1 MSTPAVSVLYVD
13 DEISNITVFVA
24 AFRRYYTVHTANSA
38 EEGMAVLK
46 KHPIQLLLTDQRMPN
61 MNGIQFLETVMVKYP
76 DTIRMILTGYADMDE
91 IIEAI
96 NKGIIYRYITKPWEE
111 RELRANLDSAVKV
124 FHAEKSNRDRI
135 KELERQLLEQEQ
147 ILNQYKLHTTFSPLK
162 SDLLGQCKDD

>member
-24 AFRRYYTVHTANSA
+24 AFRRYYKVHTANSA
-38 EEGMAVLK
+38 EEGIAVLK
-46 KHPIQLLLTDQRMPN
+46 THPIQLILTDQRMPN
-61 MNGIQFLETVMVKYP
+61 TSGIQFLETVMSEYP
-76 DTIRMILTGYADMDE
+76 DSIRMILTGYADMDE

-111 RELRANLDSAVKV
+111 RELRATLDSAVKA
-124 FHAEKSNRDRI
+124 FHTEKSNRERI
-135 KELERQLLEQEQ
+135 KELERQLLEQERV
-147 ILNQYKLHTTFSPLK
+147 LNQYKLHTSLSPLE